1 MTPRAHVGT
10 ARVRSRSHDRRR
22 RLTRLQQAPRTLVGM
37 ATAVRPNI
45 PRAKRDGLDVDLA
58 GLCEAGPAALEP
70 DDHYRLKTYGVCAQ
84 RQDDRFMIR
93 LRVAAGGI
101 DHHQVGVV
109 AGLARRYADDAVH
122 LTTRQNLE
130 LHSVVLPDVPTIY
143 GALDAAGLVGRSACG
158 HTIRN
163 VMACPEAG
171 TSIDEPF
178 DVAPDARRLSRLL
191 VARSSELN
199 VALPSRLNIVL
210 GGCTTCGFD
219 ALTNDIGLVARV
231 HDGECGYQLW
241 AGGSLGSAP
250 RLSMLLRPFI
260 RRDEVWPAVWTV
272 VEWYCREG
280 SIDQVARGRLK
291 FVLEERGDAHFRQA
305 FARRF
310 PELRA
315 EEQPPLEP
323 VEPHAPESLEHA
335 LALAPPQ
342 GWGKGVRPQR
352 PPGLAT
358 VTVRVPLGDLPAGDF
373 ERVAALTPGR
383 TIHLSRDQ
391 NIVLRSVPVE
401 RVPEIV
407 DELAAIGLGPDG
419 ARSATDVRACP
430 GLTFCSLAI
439 TGSQPIARVI
449 ETTLA
454 DRPDLPRDVS
464 IAVSGCPNSCAK
476 QQAADI
482 GLTGTKVRLDGRT
495 DLGYQ
500 LVIGADLPQG
510 ALGQPVLKLF
520 EEEVPAAVTAVLE
533 AWVALRR
540 PSEAIAATFRRVGLE
555 RVGAAVALRLR
566 PDADRFVGD
575 EEQT

>member
-1 MTPRAHVGT
+1 M
-10 ARVRSRSHDRRR
+10 RSRSRDRPG
-22 RLTRLQQAPRTLVGM
+22 RLTRSQQAAPTLLGM

-45 PRAKRDGLDVDLA
+45 PRAKRTGLDVDLA
-58 GLCEAGPAALEP
+58 RLCEAGPAALEP

-93 LRVAAGGI
+93 LRVAAGRI
-101 DHHQVGVV
+101 DCDQVGVV
-109 AGLARRYADDAVH
+109 AGLARRYADGDVH

-130 LHSVVLPDVPTIY
+130 LHSVALPDVPAIY
-143 GALDAAGLVGRSACG
+143 GALDAAGLAGRSACG

-171 TSIDEPF
+171 TSIEEPF
-178 DVAPDARRLSRLL
+178 DVVPDARRLSRLL
-191 VARSSELN
+191 VSRSSELN

-210 GGCTTCGFD
+210 GGCTTCGLD
-219 ALTNDIGLVARV
+219 ALTNDIGLVARAR
-231 HDGECGYQLW
+231 DGECGYQLW

-250 RLSMLLRPFI
+250 RLSILLRPFI
-260 RRDEVWPAVWTV
+260 TRDEVWPAVWTI

-291 FVLEERGDAHFRQA
+291 FLLEERGDAEFRQA
-305 FARRF
+305 FAKRF
-310 PELRA
+310 AELA
-315 EEQPPLEP
+315 GEEQPPLDP
-323 VEPHAPESLEHA
+323 VEPQADVSLERA

-342 GWGKGVRPQR
+342 GWGDGVRPQR
-352 PPGLAT
+352 QPGLAT

-373 ERVAALTPGR
+373 ERVAAVAPGGAL
-383 TIHLSRDQ
+383 HLSRSQ

-407 DELAAIGLGPDG
+407 DQLAAIGVGPDG

-439 TGSQPIARVI
+439 TGSQPIAHTI
-449 ETTLA
+449 ETALG
-454 DRPDLPRDVS
+454 DRPDLPRNVS
-464 IAVSGCPNSCAK
+464 IAVSGCPNSCAR

-482 GLTGTKVRLDGRT
+482 GLTGTKVRLGGRT
-495 DLGYQ
+495 GLGYQ
-500 LVIGADLPQG
+500 LVLGADLAQG

-533 AWVALRR
+533 TWVALRR
-540 PSEAIAATFRRVGLE
+540 PAEPIAATFRRLGLE

-566 PDADRFVGD
+566 PDGDRFVTEND
-575 EEQT
+575 LA